1 MTFDFQIA
9 YKISKQ
15 EVKAMKNKKLILLPV
30 LSLVVTGCTQDPS
43 LTESVESAS
52 SSSAPFSS
60 SESSVYSDNSDVSSV
75 TGTNS
80 IDESVE
86 RSITIDEN
94 GVTQYRDP
102 SNLNHEIPY
111 NLYTTENFIN
121 FKKKMQYFS
130 NKLTD
135 ICVRKYSKYNSNF
148 VISPLSI
155 EMCLG
160 LAIRAAEGD
169 TRDEIL
175 EAFDMDYAT
184 FNTNYKLF
192 YNYLEGTTKNYSG
205 GIISQLLLANSI
217 WIDDGI
223 ELKDAGLDALR
234 DDYYCYSYG
243 VDFDGKNAEAN
254 EAIREFIHQ
263 NTKGKINPHMDLSPD
278 TLFVLLN
285 TLYSKG
291 LWYEDGHDLASAPIT
306 YKFTNQDG
314 TLSNK
319 RLLDGKYYSG
329 KPIVTDSFSAF
340 FTCLYGYR
348 IYFVK
353 PNDGNNL
360 SELFDK
366 KAMKYVLDDANII
379 EQDDTLMERYRTKC
393 IFPEFSAY
401 SEIDLN
407 EPLSDLGIESLFKGG
422 YCNMGALT
430 DESVY
435 CSDMKHIASLDVT
448 KKGMEGAAVTY
459 SAMAGAGAPQP
470 DPYTYV
476 RFTFEVTK
484 EFGFIVTSGSGNNVI
499 FSGVVNNIDG

>member
-1 MTFDFQIA
+1 MKAKRLIVIPALAMVLGGCAKDTPRPSNEKESFKSDTASIDS
-9 YKISKQ
+9 YRPGSSTEEDSKVSS
-15 EVKAMKNKKLILLPV
+15 EDIIG
-30 LSLVVTGCTQDPS
+30 S
-43 LTESVESAS
+43 SAS
-52 SSSAPFSS
+52 DTQASEIADLDGIRELRNPSALS
-60 SESSVYSDNSDVSSV
+60 
-75 TGTNS
+75 
-80 IDESVE
+80 
-86 RSITIDEN
+86 
-94 GVTQYRDP
+94 
-102 SNLNHEIPY
+102 HEIPY
-111 NLYTTENFIN
+111 SLYTTESFIN

-135 ICVRKYSKYNSNF
+135 ICVKKYSKYNNNF

-192 YNYLEGTTKNYSG
+192 YNYLEGTTENHSG

-217 WIDDGI
+217 WIDDDI

-234 DDYYCYSYG
+234 DDYYCYSYD
-243 VDFDGKNAEAN
+243 VDFDGKNTEAN
-254 EAIREFIHQ
+254 EAMREFICQ
-263 NTKGKINPHMDLSPD
+263 NTKGKINPHMDLSPN

-291 LWYEDGHDLASAPIT
+291 LWYEDGHDLGSAPIT

-319 RLLDGKYYSG
+319 RLLDGKYCSG
-329 KPIVTDSFSAF
+329 KPIVTDGFSAF
-340 FTCLYGYR
+340 FTSLYGYR

-360 SELFDK
+360 NELFDK

-401 SEIDLN
+401 SEMDLKG
-407 EPLSDLGIESLFKGG
+407 PLSDLGIESFFKGG
-422 YCNMGALT
+422 YCDMGALT

-459 SAMAGAGAPQP
+459 SSQAGAGAPQP

-476 RFTFEVTK
+476 HFTFEVTK
-484 EFGFIVTSGSGNNVI
+484 EFGFIVTSGSDNVV
-499 FSGVVNNIDG
+499 FSGSVNNIDK

>member
-1 MTFDFQIA
+1 
-9 YKISKQ
+9 
-15 EVKAMKNKKLILLPV
+15 
-30 LSLVVTGCTQDPS
+30 
-43 LTESVESAS
+43 
-52 SSSAPFSS
+52 
-60 SESSVYSDNSDVSSV
+60 
-75 TGTNS
+75 
-80 IDESVE
+80 
-86 RSITIDEN
+86 
-94 GVTQYRDP
+94 
-102 SNLNHEIPY
+102 
-111 NLYTTENFIN
+111 
-121 FKKKMQYFS
+121 
-130 NKLTD
+130 
-135 ICVRKYSKYNSNF
+135 
-148 VISPLSI
+148 
-155 EMCLG
+155 MCLG

-184 FNTNYKLF
+184 FNTNFKLF
-192 YNYLEGTTKNYSG
+192 YNYLEGTSKNYSG

-217 WIDDGI
+217 WIDDSI

-243 VDFDGKNAEAN
+243 VDFDGKNTEAN
-254 EAIREFIHQ
+254 EAIREFIYQ

-291 LWYEDGHDLASAPIT
+291 LWYEDGDDLDSAPIT

-319 RLLDGKYYSG
+319 RLLDGDYCSG

-340 FTCLYGYR
+340 FTDLYGYR

-360 SELFDK
+360 NELFDK

-379 EQDDTLMERYRTKC
+379 KQDDTLMERYRTKC

-401 SEIDLN
+401 NEIDLKG
-407 EPLSDLGIESLFKGG
+407 PLSDLGIESLFKGG

-484 EFGFIVTSGSGNNVI
+484 EFGFIVTSGSGNNVV
-499 FSGVVNNIDG
+499 FSGVVNNID